1 MPASNFKMHD
11 FSFLFLFIFH
21 KISDIWKQR

>member
-1 MPASNFKMHD
+1 MFISYLQMYD

-21 KISDIWKQR
+21 KINDIWKQR

>member
-1 MPASNFKMHD
+1 MFVAYLKVYN